1 MNARRYKRDKLGRFS
16 SKGGGKAAAI
26 KKYKAA
32 QAAFGKGKTGG
43 KSHTKRMRELTD
55 AGKELKKFGISP
67 ISVSMLR

>member
-1 MNARRYKRDKLGRFS
+1 MARRYKRDKVGRFA

-26 KKYKAA
+26 KKYKEA

-43 KSHTKRMRELTD
+43 KSHTQRMRELSD

-67 ISVSMLR
+67 MSFSIF